1 MTIETTTSSVTYQ
14 GNDATTVF
22 TYGFLISAAADA
34 VVSLTDIAGNTTTT
48 LDPAAYTITGL
59 ADANGGTV
67 TYPLVGSP
75 ITTASNLTI
84 QRVLPLTQEVDL
96 TNQDGF
102 FPSVLEDALDNLCM
116 EIQQVQEQIDR
127 AVIFPVGTTVN
138 VPALT
143 AAILAGADQA
153 AAAAASATAAAASAA
168 QALAALPIG
177 VEMDW
182 PGTSAPS
189 LWLLE
194 YGQIVAQTSYP
205 ELFAILGTT
214 YNTGGEGAGNF
225 RLPDGR
231 GAVYAGKA
239 DMGGTDKA
247 NLPGGTTLGAIIGGE
262 AGTGVAST
270 VTIART
276 HLPNISFTNVG
287 IAVSDTRAYQTAEAV
302 PHQGSVLALPGAG
315 GVLAASIAK
324 VAIEL
329 SNSGVLSVSNQG
341 SAASGGSGT
350 GLSVVQP
357 TGIRNKIIYAGR

>member
-14 GNDATTVF
+14 GNSATTVF
-22 TYGFLISAAADA
+22 TYGFLIPAAADA
-34 VVSLTDIAGNTTTT
+34 VVSLTDIAGNTTET

-59 ADANGGTV
+59 NDANGGTV

-75 ITTASNLTI
+75 ITTASNFTI

-102 FPSVLEDALDNLCM
+102 FPDVLEAALDNLCM

-153 AAAAASATAAAASAA
+153 AAAAASAATAEAAAA
-168 QALAALPIG
+168 QTLAALPIG

-194 YGQIVAQTSYP
+194 YGQVVAQTSYP

-239 DMGGTDKA
+239 DMGGSDKG
-247 NLPGGTTLGAIIGGE
+247 NLPGGTTLGAIIGGQ

-270 VTIART
+270 VTISQAN
-276 HLPNISFTNVG
+276 LPAVSFTNSG
-287 IAVSDTRAYQTAEAV
+287 IAVSDTRTWATSNSIFSTGASGARAAGAEF
-302 PHQGSVLALPGAG
+302 SV
-315 GVLAASIAK
+315 AASAQA
-324 VAIEL
+324 VATTGG
-329 SNSGVLSVSNQG
+329 SLSVSNQG

>member
-22 TYGFLISAAADA
+22 TYGFLIPAAADA

-48 LDPAAYTITGL
+48 IDPAAYTITGL
-59 ADANGGTV
+59 ADVNGGTV

-153 AAAAASATAAAASAA
+153 AAAQAAAAVAVAAAA
-168 QALAALPIG
+168 QTLAALPIG

-182 PGTSAPS
+182 PGTTAPN

-194 YGQIVAQTSYP
+194 YGQVVAQTSYP
-205 ELFAILGTT
+205 ELFDVLGTI

-247 NLPGGTTLGAIIGGE
+247 NLPGGTTLGAIIGGQ
-262 AGTGVAST
+262 AGTGVTST
-270 VTIART
+270 VTISQAQ
-276 HLPNISFTNVG
+276 LPNVSFTNSS
-287 IAVSDTRAYQTAEAV
+287 I
-302 PHQGSVLALPGAG
+302 
-315 GVLAASIAK
+315 AASDDRIFRTANALFPSGAVQGFAAGATIGVTAAK
-324 VAIEL
+324 QTIEVA
-329 SNSGVLSVSNQG
+329 SGSLTISNQG
-341 SAASGGSGT
+341 SAASGGSGDPV
-350 GLSVVQP
+350 SVVQP

>member
-1 MTIETTTSSVTYQ
+1 MTIETTASSVTYQ
-14 GNDATTVF
+14 GNSATTVF
-22 TYGFLISAAADA
+22 TYGFLIPAAADA
-34 VVSLTDIAGNTTTT
+34 VVSLTDIAGNTTET
-48 LDPAAYTITGL
+48 LDPSTYTITGL
-59 ADANGGTV
+59 NDANGGTV

-102 FPSVLEDALDNLCM
+102 FPDVLESALDNLCM

-153 AAAAASATAAAASAA
+153 AAAAASAATASAAAA
-168 QALAALPIG
+168 QTLAALPIG
-177 VEMDW
+177 IELDW
-182 PGTSAPS
+182 PGTAAPN

-194 YGQIVAQTSYP
+194 DGSVVAQTSYP
-205 ELFAILGTT
+205 ELYAVLGTR

-225 RLPDGR
+225 RLPNAEGI
-231 GAVYAGKA
+231 VYAGKS
-239 DMGGTDKA
+239 DMSGVDKG
-247 NLPGGTTLGAIIGGE
+247 NLPGGTVLGAIIGGE

-270 VTIART
+270 VNIART
-276 HLPNISFTNVG
+276 HLPNISFTNTG
-287 IAVSDTRAYQTAEAV
+287 IAISDTRTWATDNAIYSTGASGAR
-302 PHQGSVLALPGAG
+302 GAG
-315 GVLAASIAK
+315 SEFSLTATRQGVSTTGGA
-324 VAIEL
+324 
-329 SNSGVLSVSNQG
+329 LSVSNQG

>member
-14 GNDATTVF
+14 GNSATTAF
-22 TYGFLISAAADA
+22 TYAFLIPAAADV

-48 LDPAAYTITGL
+48 IDPADYTITGL

-75 ITTASNLTI
+75 ITTASNITI

-102 FPSVLEDALDNLCM
+102 FPTVLEDALDTLCM

-143 AAILAGADQA
+143 AAILAGANQA
-153 AAAAASATAAAASAA
+153 AAAAASAATAQAAAA
-168 QALAALPIG
+168 QTLAALPIG

-189 LWLLE
+189 LWLME
-194 YGQIVAQTSYP
+194 YGQVVSQATYP
-205 ELFAILGTT
+205 ELFAVLGTT

-225 RLPDGR
+225 RLPDAR
-231 GAVYAGKA
+231 GAVIAGKA
-239 DMGGTDKA
+239 NMGGLDKG
-247 NLPGGTTLGAIIGGE
+247 NLPGGTVLGALLGGE

-270 VTIART
+270 VNIART
-276 HLPNISFTNVG
+276 HLPSITFTNSG
-287 IAVSDTRAYQTAEAV
+287 IAVSDTRTWASATGFLGSGGATA
-302 PHQGSVLALPGAG
+302 PGAG
-315 GVLAASIAK
+315 ALTAAATSVVTVTATGG
-324 VAIEL
+324 A
-329 SNSGVLSVSNQG
+329 LSVSNQG

-357 TGIRNKIIYAGR
+357 TGIRNKIIYAGH